1 MKTVALKSTIL
12 NHCKEVVDE
21 KYRNLLALDKAAQ
34 SSANNETKSS
44 AGDKYETGRAM
55 MHLEKERL
63 ASQMNEV
70 AKLKKPLEMINPEKV
85 SLSIELGSI
94 VFTAERN
101 YFISVSLG
109 EITVEEQTF
118 FCISPVTPIGNLML
132 GKQAGESFQ
141 FAGKP
146 VNIQQVL

>member
-1 MKTVALKSTIL
+1 MEAIALKTALL

-21 KYRNLLALDKAAQ
+21 KYHNLLLLDKAAQ

-63 ASQMNEV
+63 ASQMHEV

-85 SLSIELGSI
+85 SDNIELGSV
-94 VFTAERN
+94 VFTESRN
-101 YFISVSLG
+101 YFLSVSIGEISVEG
-109 EITVEEQTF
+109 QQF
-118 FCISPVTPIGNLML
+118 FCISPVTPIGKLML
-132 GKQAGESFQ
+132 GKRSGDNFQ
-141 FAGKP
+141 FAG
-146 VNIQQVL
+146 NSVLIKDVH

>member
-1 MKTVALKSTIL
+1 MEAIDLKTALL

-21 KYRNLLALDKAAQ
+21 KFRNLLALDKAAQ

-63 ASQMNEV
+63 ATQMHEV
-70 AKLKKPLEMINPEKV
+70 SKLKKPLEMINPEKV
-85 SLSIELGSI
+85 SQNVELGS
-94 VFTAERN
+94 VVLTEGRN

-109 EITVEEQTF
+109 EIIMDGQPF
-118 FCISPVTPIGNLML
+118 FCISPVTPVGKLLM
-132 GKQAGESFQ
+132 GKQTGETFQ
-141 FAGKP
+141 FAGKS
-146 VNIQQVL
+146 VRIHNVL

>member
-1 MKTVALKSTIL
+1 MEGIALKTAL
-12 NHCKEVVDE
+12 LRHCKEVVEE

-34 SSANNETKSS
+34 SAANNETKSS

-70 AKLKKPLEMINPEKV
+70 VKLKKPLEMINPDKV
-85 SLSIELGSI
+85 SIAVELGS
-94 VFTAERN
+94 VVVTDERN

-109 EITVEEQTF
+109 EMTFRQQTF
-118 FCISPVTPIGNLML
+118 FCISPVTPIGKLMQ
-132 GKQAGESFQ
+132 GKKVGDSFQ
-141 FAGKP
+141 FAGKS
-146 VNIQQVL
+146 VIIREVC

>member
-1 MKTVALKSTIL
+1 MEAIALKTALL

-63 ASQMNEV
+63 ASQMHEV
-70 AKLKKPLEMINPEKV
+70 AKLRKPLEMINPEKV
-85 SLSIELGSI
+85 SDAVELGSV
-94 VFTAERN
+94 VFTKDRN
-101 YFISVSLG
+101 YYISVSLG
-109 EITVEEQTF
+109 EIVVDDQQF
-118 FCISPVTPIGNLML
+118 FCISPVTPIGKLIS
-132 GKQAGESFQ
+132 GKRNGETFL
-141 FAGKP
+141 FAGKA
-146 VNIQQVL
+146 VIIQEVI